1 MKPMNPFKIVGKR
14 LVRHLIYRFPPIFL
28 SPNSL
33 YTWLD
38 ILVKTKSLEGDVVE
52 IGCYL
57 GGTAAMSSR
66 MLKNIK
72 STHDYI
78 VIDTFDGFVEEQF
91 DSEVKL
97 GGARF
102 LQQEFSSNSP
112 TLARWVMNKH
122 GGKDVKMIKGDI
134 TKLPDDQIPEKIS
147 ACLLDIDLADPIY
160 VGLSRIY
167 PRLVSGGIIA
177 VDDCDDETFYKAKI
191 GYERFMKENNFASE
205 IRYGMGI
212 VRKL

>member
-1 MKPMNPFKIVGKR
+1 MKPLNPLKILGKR
-14 LVRHLIYRFPPIFL
+14 LVRPLIYRFPPIFL

-66 MLKNIK
+66 MLKHIK
-72 STHDYI
+72 STHDYF

-102 LQQEFSSNSP
+102 LQREFSGNSP

-134 TKLPDDQIPEKIS
+134 AKLPDDQIPGKIS
-147 ACLLDIDLADPIY
+147 ACLLDIDLAEPIY
-160 VGLSRIY
+160 VALSRIY
-167 PRLVSGGIIA
+167 PKLVSGGIIA

-191 GYERFMKENNFASE
+191 GYERFMQENNFTSE